1 MGEEDDPKSLQ
12 RYSNQV
18 MNFFV
23 NNQLVIFLNGQRMID
38 NFIIQAGDILDIV
51 IIDIEINISEMPVLK
66 L

>member
-1 MGEEDDPKSLQ
+1 MGEEDNPKSLQ

-23 NNQLVIFLNGQRMID
+23 NNQLVIFPNGQRMID
-38 NFIIQAGDILDIV
+38 DFIIQAGDILDIV
-51 IIDIEINISEMPVLK
+51 IIDIEINISEMLVLK